1 MNSFPRSK
9 KEWLKEQLDKM
20 EANEHVQVFNLIKQ
34 HNDQFTRT
42 QNGILIST
50 DNLNDECLTEI
61 EKYITFSMDQ
71 RKRME
76 EDLKTRKNYERMLH
90 D

>member
-20 EANEHVQVFNLIKQ
+20 ETNEHAQVFQLIRK
-34 HNDQFTRT
+34 HSTQFTKT

-50 DNLNDECLTEI
+50 DTLSDDCLTEV

-71 RKRME
+71 KKRME
-76 EDLKTRKNYERMLH
+76 EDLKTRKNYERMIH
-90 D
+90 E

>member
-9 KEWLKEQLDKM
+9 KELLKDHLERMD
-20 EANEHVQVFNLIKQ
+20 ANEHTQIFLIIKKYT
-34 HNDQFTRT
+34 NQFTKT
-42 QNGILIST
+42 ENNVLIST
-50 DNLNDECLTEI
+50 DNLNDECLLEI
-61 EKYITFSMDQ
+61 EKYIKFCLDQ

-76 EDLKTRKNYERMLH
+76 DDLKTRKNYENLLR

>member
-20 EANEHVQVFNLIKQ
+20 EANEHVQVFNLIKR